1 MCIISN
7 NFKSNL
13 GPMKWGLYGLDSV
26 IYKLHNELIPEVK
39 LAQRLH
45 AQISI
50 EWWGMPPLYM
60 YCTSIG
66 NVRN

>member
-1 MCIISN
+1 
-7 NFKSNL
+7 
-13 GPMKWGLYGLDSV
+13 MKWGLYGLDSV